1 VNRNLKSLTE
11 AEKGYLAGV
20 IDGEGCLFMYKDKTG
35 NTHVGMEI
43 AGTDE
48 QFIKYVTTLI
58 GGRPYTSSPKGRLG
72 HKTCFHVR
80 LYKRKQ
86 VISLLETLLPYLI
99 IKREK
104 ALEILNWAKNNPPIF
119 GSKEY
124 RERMSKLIEEK
135 WRDPSY
141 RNKMLAK
148 QREKALLRWYKNRE
162 PIEKHAE
169 AIIRDYRLGEDLS
182 QLARKYG
189 CSSSTIRRVLNRHNV
204 AKRPFSSSA
213 KLDVALKTLRGSKEK
228 LRAHIE
234 SS

>member
-1 VNRNLKSLTE
+1 LASLTE

-20 IDGEGCLFMYKDKTG
+20 IDGEGCLFIYKDKRG

-43 AGTDE
+43 ANTDE
-48 QFIKYVTTLI
+48 EFIKYVTALM
-58 GGRPYTSSPKGRLG
+58 GGKSYTSSPKGRLG
-72 HKTCFHVR
+72 RKTCFHVR
-80 LYKRKQ
+80 LYKREH
-86 VISLLETLLPYLI
+86 VISLLETLLQYLI
-99 IKREK
+99 IKKEK
-104 ALEILNWAKNNPPIF
+104 ALEILDWARINPPIF

-169 AIIRDYRLGEDLS
+169 AIIQDYQLGKNLS

-189 CSSSTIRRVLNRHNV
+189 CSSSTIRRILHRHNV
-204 AKRPFSSSA
+204 AKRPSSQA
-213 KLDVALKTLRGSKEK
+213 VKLNTPKK
-228 LRAHIE
+228 LLIDA
-234 SS
+234 